1 MLRESY
7 QQSVAAAASRM
18 SATAVVMVSASISTQ
33 HAWRQPIFRFADTFV
48 GVAIGVL
55 AAWLD
60 LRVFR
65 DIKRPRLRRPVR

>member
-1 MLRESY
+1 
-7 QQSVAAAASRM
+7 
-18 SATAVVMVSASISTQ
+18 MVSASLSPQ
-33 HAWRQPIFRFADTFV
+33 HAWQQPILRLADTVV
-48 GVAIGVL
+48 GVVIGVL